1 MRYYISRIYGTL
13 VGVPAAIVA
22 WLTSIYAFDILF
34 VYDLGI
40 GIAAFFAFYLPT
52 QFFTSKKYLNEIGLT
67 RRDFRFVGHHL
78 NNAQTKVRK
87 LLKSFINVRS
97 IKDFKQVNEIHRLAR
112 TIYFTVRQQ
121 PQKFFIVD
129 SFFYSHLDNALNL
142 IESYTR
148 LAKMPAKSKEEKQKL
163 EQTRITLDEV
173 KRTLVAD
180 LKRLNEE
187 DYTRLDVEMEMN
199 KIEQQRHLQ
208 RKEHD

>member
-13 VGVPAAIVA
+13 LGVPAAIVA
-22 WLTSIYAFDILF
+22 WVTSLYAFDISF
-34 VYDLGI
+34 IYDFGI
-40 GIAAFFAFYLPT
+40 GIAAFFALYVPT
-52 QFFTSKKYLNEIGLT
+52 QLLTSKQYLKEIGLT
-67 RRDFRFVGHHL
+67 RRDFRFVRHQLG
-78 NNAQTKVRK
+78 NAQMKIRK
-87 LLKSFINVRS
+87 LLRSFINVRS

-112 TIYFTVRQQ
+112 TIYFTVKQQ

-148 LAKMPAKSKEEKQKL
+148 LSRMPGKSKEEKQKL

-180 LKRLNEE
+180 LKRLNED
-187 DYTRLDVEMEMN
+187 DYNRLDVEMEMN
-199 KIEQQRHLQ
+199 RIEQN
-208 RKEHD
+208 RK

>member
-1 MRYYISRIYGTL
+1 
-13 VGVPAAIVA
+13 
-22 WLTSIYAFDILF
+22 
-34 VYDLGI
+34 
-40 GIAAFFAFYLPT
+40 PT

-67 RRDFRFVGHHL
+67 RRDFRFVRHHL

>member
-13 VGVPAAIVA
+13 IGVPAAIVA
-22 WLTSIYAFDILF
+22 WVTSLYAFDIAF
-34 VYDLGI
+34 IYDFGI
-40 GIAAFFAFYLPT
+40 GIATFFLLYVPT
-52 QFFTSKKYLNEIGLT
+52 QLLTSKQYLKEIGLT
-67 RRDFRFVGHHL
+67 RRDFRFVRHQL
-78 NNAQTKVRK
+78 SNAQAKIRK
-87 LLKSFINVRS
+87 LLRAFVNVRS

-112 TIYFTVRQQ
+112 TIYFTVKQQ

-148 LAKMPAKSKEEKQKL
+148 LSRMPGKTKEEKQKL

-180 LKRLNEE
+180 LKRLNED
-187 DYTRLDVEMEMN
+187 DYNRLDVEMEMN
-199 KIEQQRHLQ
+199 RIEQK
-208 RKEHD
+208 RK